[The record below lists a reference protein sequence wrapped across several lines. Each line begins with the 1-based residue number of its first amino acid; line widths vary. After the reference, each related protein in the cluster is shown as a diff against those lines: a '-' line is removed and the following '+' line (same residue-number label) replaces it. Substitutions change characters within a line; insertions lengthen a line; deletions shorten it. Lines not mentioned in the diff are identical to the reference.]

1 MENAMSLQRLAS
13 SALFLLAL
21 TAITSARVAETTPPP
36 GDPTKSGTEAARW
49 GYVGALANPGAPEVL
64 IAPTSD
70 IGKLPQGQVYATSRC
85 RVLHYRFHVPDG
97 TYKVRVHFLQ
107 AAGGATK
114 NEAGLSVAAHG
125 TKIVHNLDH
134 YVTRTPDGPPRKVEL
149 PSDVVAK
156 TGEADVESKNGQI
169 MVSFP
174 VTTKPNWAV
183 CGLEVIGKRATIR
196 VNCGAK
202 ASYTDADD
210 HVWESDLDRRLPN
223 TSGEISLEKSA
234 MPKGEWVNIS
244 DDILRKFRDELGL
257 VPVSVW
263 PYFFAAKDGWV
274 VCDRSGNTYV
284 GYLGLGLWRYD
295 LAAGKLSRA
304 DEGKYTAEPNS
315 MCLSLNPNGPGFFL
329 MGWSGQSQ
337 DSFAVRCVDGSRLES
352 IDGGAQHNGWDQ
364 YSVDWTADPPVVFV
378 KVHHTKGMTKLS
390 TDGGKT
396 FNQIGDDGENLF
408 AVGALGDRVLVK
420 WLRDGTIVRSTD
432 LGASWA
438 NSAEVKYAKKPRERG
453 WINRI
458 GKTAYFP
465 SQDGL
470 YVSQD
475 AGVTWQLVPNSPAFT
490 ESLLPGKS
498 DGHLIGFA
506 ANAAYESTDG
516 GATWKKAVD
525 KPKGGAVFM
534 WSYDP
539 VGDVF
544 YAQTGSI
551 FRYAR

>member
-1 MENAMSLQRLAS
+1 MSLQRLAKR
-13 SALFLLAL
+13 AIFLLLVLAAMTGL
-21 TAITSARVAETTPPP
+21 SAAETTPPP
-36 GDPTKSGTEAARW
+36 IAPTKGGTEAARW
-49 GYVGALANPGAPEVL
+49 GYVGALANPGSPEVI
-64 IAPTSD
+64 IAPASD
-70 IGKLPQGQVYATSRC
+70 IGKLPYWQVYATSRC
-85 RVLHYRFHVPDG
+85 RVLHYRFPVPDG
-97 TYKVRVHFLQ
+97 AYKVRVHFLQ

-114 NEAGLSVAAHG
+114 NNAGLSVTANG
-125 TKIVHNLDH
+125 TKIIDNLDT
-134 YVTRTPDGPPRKVEL
+134 YVAKAPDGPPRKVEL

-156 TGEADVESKNGQI
+156 TNEADVESRNGQI

-183 CGLEVIGKRATIR
+183 CGLEVIGKQATIR

-202 ASYTDADD
+202 APYTYTDADG
-210 HVWESDLDRRLPN
+210 HVWESDWDRRLPL
-223 TSGEISLEKSA
+223 TSGEIALEKRE

-244 DDILRKFRDELGL
+244 DEILRKLRDELGL

-274 VCDRSGNTYV
+274 VCDRSGKTFV

-295 LAAGKLSRA
+295 PAAGKLSRA

-329 MGWSGQSQ
+329 MGWSAQSA
-337 DSFAVRCVDGSRLES
+337 DTFAVRCVDGSRFES
-352 IDGGAQHNGWDQ
+352 IDGGAQHNGWDH

-396 FNQIGDDGENLF
+396 FNQVGDDGENLF

-420 WLRDGTIVRSTD
+420 WLRDGSIMRSSD
-432 LGASWA
+432 LGATWA
-438 NSAEVKYAKKPRERG
+438 KSGEVKYAKKPRERG

-470 YVSQD
+470 YVSRD
-475 AGVTWQLVPNSPAFT
+475 AGLTWQLVPNSPAFT
-490 ESLLPGKS
+490 ESLVPGKKE
-498 DGHLIGFA
+498 GHLIGFA
-506 ANAAYESTDG
+506 ADAAYESADG
-516 GATWKKAVD
+516 GATWKKVVD